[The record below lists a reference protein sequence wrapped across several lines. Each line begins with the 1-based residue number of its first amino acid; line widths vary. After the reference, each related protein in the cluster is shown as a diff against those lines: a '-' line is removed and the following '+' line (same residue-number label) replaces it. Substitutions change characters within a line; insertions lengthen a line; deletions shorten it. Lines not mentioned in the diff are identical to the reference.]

1 MNARRFG
8 SVVAVC
14 LLALGA
20 GSGCTA
26 KYKKELDER
35 NRELR
40 TVREER
46 DDLRA
51 QVDELKAKE
60 RLYLDQLAARK
71 SADGA
76 KPLAAAA
83 APDPLQSRT
92 EEKARA
98 IAEELKDTGVET
110 DLRDGRIVLTVPSSI
125 TFSSG
130 KADLTEKG
138 KAALR
143 KVAAALKA
151 QYASGKIW
159 VEGHTDNEPI
169 KRSKYGTNR
178 ALSLARAGAVSDFL
192 TKESGIPDRRII
204 QAGHGE
210 WGPIADNGSAAGR
223 EKNRRVELL
232 LDREG

>member
-1 MNARRFG
+1 MNLGRNGFA
-8 SVVAVC
+8 VAVC

-60 RLYLDQLAARK
+60 RLYLDQLAALK
-71 SADGA
+71 NADSGKA
-76 KPLAAAA
+76 LAAA

-130 KADLTEKG
+130 KADLTSKG
-138 KAALR
+138 KDALR

-169 KRSKYGTNR
+169 KRSKFPTNR

-210 WGPIADNGSAAGR
+210 WGPIADNSSASGR

>member
-1 MNARRFG
+1 MNARRTG

-60 RLYLDQLAARK
+60 RLYLDQLAALK
-71 SADGA
+71 NADGA
-76 KPLAAAA
+76 KPLAAA

-169 KRSKYGTNR
+169 KRSKFRTNR